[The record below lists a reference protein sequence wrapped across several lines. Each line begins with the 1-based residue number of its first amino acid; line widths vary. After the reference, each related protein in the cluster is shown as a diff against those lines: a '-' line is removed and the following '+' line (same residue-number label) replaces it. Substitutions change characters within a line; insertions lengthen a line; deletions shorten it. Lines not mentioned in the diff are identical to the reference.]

1 MPTPKDVLVT
11 VTVDTSAITQ
21 ENVRQT
27 IVLSDDNGGSDQ
39 TPNDSCT
46 FLSKINDKAKVTFEI
61 RAKDGST
68 GVSFVSFDKT
78 GSGPNV
84 MNPMPRAPHWR
95 ATVAGA
101 QKDKESYKFVID
113 VSGKGEFTLDP
124 DVEVIGP

>member
-27 IVLSDDNGGSDQ
+27 IVLSDDNGGADQ
-39 TPNDSCT
+39 TPGDSCT
-46 FLSKINDKAKVTFEI
+46 FLTKINDKAKVTFNI
-61 RAKDGST
+61 RAKDGTT

-84 MNPMPRAPHWR
+84 LNPMPHAPKWR
-95 ATVAGA
+95 ATANGKS
-101 QKDKESYKFVID
+101 KDRESYSFTIQVEN
-113 VSGKGEFTLDP
+113 KGEFTLDP
-124 DVEVIGP
+124 DVEIFP

>member
-1 MPTPKDVLVT
+1 MPQPKDVTVT
-11 VTVDTSAITQ
+11 VTVDTVTITQ

-39 TPNDSCT
+39 TPGDSCT

-61 RAKDGST
+61 KAKDGSSD
-68 GVSFVSFDKT
+68 VSFVSFNKT

-84 MNPMPRAPHWR
+84 MNPMPHAPKWS
-95 ATVAGA
+95 ATVTGG
-101 QKDKESYKFVID
+101 QKDKENYQITVD

-124 DVEVIGP
+124 GVEVEGP